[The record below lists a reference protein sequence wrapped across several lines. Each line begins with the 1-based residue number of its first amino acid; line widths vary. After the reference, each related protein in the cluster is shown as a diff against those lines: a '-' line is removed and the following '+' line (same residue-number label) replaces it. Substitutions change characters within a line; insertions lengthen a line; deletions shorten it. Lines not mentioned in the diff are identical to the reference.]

1 MTEVARGKDGKKF
14 GTRPGDVNRSVLS
27 LVGGCQSDLH
37 TGADVPAFEKFHLH
51 PSIAATL
58 ERLGWTPENP
68 ILREATPTVARGHN
82 LVAVTP
88 PAPAYAAASLGALLS
103 RRHASKLDLLLV
115 PPFQLDEWGTLI
127 HLLGREGGLRVQV
140 TRGAARAMRYL
151 KADGLDVLVATPE
164 IAHTLVT
171 RSALQME
178 TLGSFLLAWPEML
191 DQDAVTPLMQDLSK
205 EAQRIIYTSE
215 PEQADSLVERY
226 ARKALVVG
234 GDEIGSQPVGPVRT
248 VAATE
253 SERLRALAEIV
264 ELLDPAS
271 LTVWT
276 VDRRRHDEISQGTA
290 NQPDLHLVTGDA
302 PPAQTIVA
310 FDLPTGV
317 RLRQLLAAGEV
328 VLLVPPG
335 AERYVTRIA
344 SPRRPLQLPGV
355 LDTLRSAEAA
365 RRATILRAIDGT
377 SQTRAIFTLAP
388 LFERHEPQLVAAAL
402 YDLWISSAPATTPPS
417 PEIPA
422 TAKVYVGWG
431 KKDGANP
438 NELVAVLTKELR
450 VDRSKIG
457 RIELREAY
465 SLIELPAQEVEQIA
479 AALNGLTIRKKRV
492 TAHVDRGPH
501 RAFKSKAPGRESKV

>member
-1 MTEVARGKDGKKF
+1 MIEVARRRDGKKF

-58 ERLGWTPENP
+58 DRLGWTPENP
-68 ILREATPTVARGHN
+68 VLREAVPTVARGHN

-88 PAPAYAAASLGALLS
+88 PAPAYATATLGALLS
-103 RRHASKLDLLLV
+103 RHAAKLDLLLV
-115 PPFQLDEWGTLI
+115 PSVQLDEWGTLV
-127 HLLGREGGLRVQV
+127 HVLGGEGGLRVQV

-191 DQDAVTPLMQDLSK
+191 DQDAITPLMQDLTK

-226 ARKALVVG
+226 ARKALVIG
-234 GDEIGSQPVGPVRT
+234 GNEVGSQPAGPVRT
-248 VAATE
+248 VAIAE
-253 SERLRALAEIV
+253 SERLRGLAEII

-271 LTVWT
+271 LAVWT
-276 VDRRRHDEISQGTA
+276 VDRRRHDEISRVTA
-290 NQPDLHLVTGDA
+290 NQPDLHLVIGDA

-310 FDLPTGV
+310 FDLPTGG

-335 AERYVTRIA
+335 GERYVTRIA
-344 SPRRPLQLPGV
+344 EPRRPLQLPGM
-355 LDTLRSAEAA
+355 LDMLRSAEAA
-365 RRATILRAIDGT
+365 RRATILRAIDGVRQ
-377 SQTRAIFTLAP
+377 SRALFTLAP

-402 YDLWISSAPATTPPS
+402 YDLWISSAPATMSTS
-417 PEIPA
+417 PEVPA

-465 SLIELPAQEVEQIA
+465 SLIELPAQEVEPIA
-479 AALNGLTIRKKRV
+479 SALNGITIRRKRV
-492 TAHVDRGPH
+492 TAHVDRGPR
-501 RAFKSKAPGRESKV
+501 RAFKSKAHSRESSV